1 MCSIICNVYYVLYWS
16 TDLSSSF
23 STTTTPQG
31 RRGERENDDD
41 DNNNNKNNTSPC
53 VEQLLVHTYWLYRSN
68 TAGHLLLCYLKIYI
82 LSTISEHQ
90 NHITAD
96 KFAKL

>member
-1 MCSIICNVYYVLYWS
+1 MCSIICNFYYVLYWS
-16 TDLSSSF
+16 TDLSSFF

-31 RRGERENDDD
+31 WRGERQNDDG
-41 DNNNNKNNTSPC
+41 DNKKNNTKQC
-53 VEQLLVHTYWLYRSN
+53 VEQLRVHTYWLQRNN
-68 TAGHLLLCYLKIYI
+68 TAGHYLLSHLKIYI

-96 KFAKL
+96 KFSKL